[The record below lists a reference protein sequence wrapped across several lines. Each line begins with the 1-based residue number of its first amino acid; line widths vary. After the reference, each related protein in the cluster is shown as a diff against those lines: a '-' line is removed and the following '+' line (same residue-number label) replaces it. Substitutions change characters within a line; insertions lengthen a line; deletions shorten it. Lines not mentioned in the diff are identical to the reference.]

1 MKLLVLSTDDRDP
14 SSHGEETVK
23 LLVLST
29 DDRDSWPIDG
39 KPPRRPHSP
48 GETVVVKSSFRGP
61 MAFVGLRLGPD
72 DRIQTIGPRVRP
84 KDGEGSASWRIDE
97 VKIDDVAIDHAAVL
111 RVAAQGAPAIGCS
124 MRGDFG
130 VGSCVEMRATHVG
143 SEPAYFYATWELE
156 DLQ

>member
-1 MKLLVLSTDDRDP
+1 
-14 SSHGEETVK
+14 VK

-29 DDRDSWPIDG
+29 DDRGSWPIDG
-39 KPPRRPHSP
+39 KPPRRPHAP

-72 DRIQTIGPRVRP
+72 DRVQTIGPRARP
-84 KDGEGSASWRIDE
+84 KDGQGPASWRIDE
-97 VKIDDVAIDHAAVL
+97 VKIDDVAIDPAVVL
-111 RVAAQGAPAIGCS
+111 RVAAPVTTTIGAAACS

-130 VGSCVEMRATHVG
+130 VGSSVEMRATHVG

>member
-1 MKLLVLSTDDRDP
+1 
-14 SSHGEETVK
+14 
-23 LLVLST
+23 
-29 DDRDSWPIDG
+29 
-39 KPPRRPHSP
+39 
-48 GETVVVKSSFRGP
+48 

-72 DRIQTIGPRVRP
+72 DRVQTIGPRVRP

-97 VKIDDVAIDHAAVL
+97 IKIDDVVIDHAAVL
-111 RVAAQGAPAIGCS
+111 RVAAQVAPAIGAAACS

-130 VGSCVEMRATHVG
+130 VGSSVEMRATHVG